1 MWLFVSFPNPEGILA
16 RWIIQLSV
24 YSFAVIYRP
33 GITNESADALSRIEY
48 SEAETL
54 RLLTRDPDAT
64 VSEGFFRP
72 QLHDVAVQYDD
83 SFSTPQA
90 IYLEHKHELRAA
102 TRHLAAT
109 VGSDTVALPDLN
121 WTMEQALDEDI
132 QYVLAHLGGTAAPDL
147 TERGDDVKRMW
158 SVRHTLS
165 VQPDGLL
172 VHKPTLAP
180 TDTRCVVPLKWR
192 RALTEFAHA
201 SRAGAHAGPEITYRR
216 LGQTYWWPDMKTN
229 VKKILVTCAICQR
242 IKSDGVN
249 STAPMTPI
257 PSKRPFERVHIDLV
271 GPLANSKGYRYIL
284 VMVDAF
290 TKWVEAIPLRDKS
303 AETVAWAVLTT
314 WVTRYGW
321 MDRIHS
327 DQGTEFENQVM
338 HGLCDWAGTIKTRTT
353 PYHPQGNGAVER
365 VNRTIR
371 EAVTAICEEF
381 GTKWTDALPFALW
394 SMRSAVSRTT
404 GSTPYY
410 LLFGREMRLP
420 FDYLRTD
427 DRGER
432 LYAEYV
438 EELIENLEQI
448 RTTAVKH
455 IERSQERTRLLF
467 DETALLRTFQT
478 GQSVLIRRK
487 VRPSDEA
494 PGEKFWLRWEGP
506 FTVEFQWS
514 PTSYEIS
521 DPLSPTRKW
530 TVHVND
536 MKSFRNAN
544 VPAPP
549 TPFPAA
555 KTTTPQP
562 ATSSTPRRSARLARQ
577 ASTEQRGAM
586 KLRSGKKVPGPTNVN
601 SVPAEE
607 CDADVLE

>member
-1 MWLFVSFPNPEGILA
+1 
-16 RWIIQLSV
+16 
-24 YSFAVIYRP
+24 
-33 GITNESADALSRIEY
+33 
-48 SEAETL
+48 
-54 RLLTRDPDAT
+54 
-64 VSEGFFRP
+64 
-72 QLHDVAVQYDD
+72 
-83 SFSTPQA
+83 
-90 IYLEHKHELRAA
+90 
-102 TRHLAAT
+102 
-109 VGSDTVALPDLN
+109 
-121 WTMEQALDEDI
+121 
-132 QYVLAHLGGTAAPDL
+132 
-147 TERGDDVKRMW
+147 
-158 SVRHTLS
+158 
-165 VQPDGLL
+165 
-172 VHKPTLAP
+172 
-180 TDTRCVVPLKWR
+180 
-192 RALTEFAHA
+192 
-201 SRAGAHAGPEITYRR
+201 
-216 LGQTYWWPDMKTN
+216 
-229 VKKILVTCAICQR
+229 
-242 IKSDGVN
+242 
-249 STAPMTPI
+249 
-257 PSKRPFERVHIDLV
+257 FERVHIDLV

-506 FTVEFQWS
+506 FTVEFQ
-514 PTSYEIS
+514 
-521 DPLSPTRKW
+521 RKW

-607 CDADVLE
+607 CDADVLELVEMLTAVHPTSRMSVIHAQLGFSGNTQSVDAPTNLEYDRKSDPNASLPRAPPGPVIRNSHTSTRMRGPETHRTDSPPTHFRGEAAKKTSEPIGTE